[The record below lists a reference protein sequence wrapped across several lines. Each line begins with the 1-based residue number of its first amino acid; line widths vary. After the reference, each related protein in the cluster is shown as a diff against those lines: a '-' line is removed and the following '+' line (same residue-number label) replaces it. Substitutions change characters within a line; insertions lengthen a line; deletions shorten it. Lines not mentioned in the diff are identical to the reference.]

1 MGEAAMV
8 AELMPEPIVQVRDF
22 HKRYRKQV
30 AVDGVDLE
38 IQRGEIYG
46 LIGPDGAGKSSLMK
60 AIAGVLA
67 FESGSLEVLGIQ
79 IDSERTAELVKGR
92 LGFMPQGLG
101 LNLYGDLSVE
111 ENIDFFAQLREVP
124 SRLLAERKSRL
135 LAMTRL
141 DRFLDRPMKQLSGGM
156 KQKLLIAI
164 AISKESDTLIFDEPT
179 ANLDPKGRESF
190 YQLLESI
197 KEDKIL
203 LFITHRLDE
212 IEHLVNRVVYMDL
225 GKVVSDERL

>member
-1 MGEAAMV
+1 MIEVQHITKKFYKDKSLDDVTVSFNKGDRVAIMG
-8 AELMPEPIVQVRDF
+8 PN
-22 HKRYRKQV
+22 
-30 AVDGVDLE
+30 
-38 IQRGEIYG
+38 
-46 LIGPDGAGKSSLMK
+46 GAGKTTLVR
-60 AIAGVLA
+60 AI
-67 FESGSLEVLGIQ
+67 
-79 IDSERTAELVKGR
+79 
-92 LGFMPQGLG
+92 LGFYHVSSGEIRVNGFDPIKQRVDVVQNIGFIPQLPPPIKLSCKELIDYVSKSSGCTVESIIRNSHKMGL
-101 LNLYGDLSVE
+101 DI
-111 ENIDFFAQLREVP
+111 ENQMHKSFF
-124 SRLLAERKSRL
+124 K
-135 LAMTRL
+135 
-141 DRFLDRPMKQLSGGM
+141 LSGGM

-164 AISKESDTLIFDEPT
+164 AVSKESDTLIFDEPT